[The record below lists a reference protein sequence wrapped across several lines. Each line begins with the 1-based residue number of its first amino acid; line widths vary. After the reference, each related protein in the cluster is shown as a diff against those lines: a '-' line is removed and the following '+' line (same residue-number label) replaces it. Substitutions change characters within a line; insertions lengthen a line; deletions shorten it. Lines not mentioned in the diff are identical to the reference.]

1 MNTREV
7 GNKGE
12 DIACTFFARKG
23 FEIIARN
30 YQRKWGEI
38 DIIAQKA
45 GKIHFVE
52 VKSIRSDFSRVTNT
66 HRPEDNVHSYKLR
79 HIRRMVETFF
89 AENRRGAEVVFEV
102 HVLAVYMNERTRRAR
117 VVWTENIIV

>member
-1 MNTREV
+1 MNTREI

-12 DIACTFFARKG
+12 DIACTFLSRKG
-23 FEIIARN
+23 FKVVARN

-45 GKIHFVE
+45 GKVHFVE
-52 VKSIRSDFSRVTNT
+52 VKSIRSDFSRVTSA
-66 HRPEDNVHSYKLR
+66 HRPEDNVHAYKLR
-79 HIRRMVETFF
+79 HIRRMVETYF
-89 AENRRGAEVVFEV
+89 AENSRGEELLFEV